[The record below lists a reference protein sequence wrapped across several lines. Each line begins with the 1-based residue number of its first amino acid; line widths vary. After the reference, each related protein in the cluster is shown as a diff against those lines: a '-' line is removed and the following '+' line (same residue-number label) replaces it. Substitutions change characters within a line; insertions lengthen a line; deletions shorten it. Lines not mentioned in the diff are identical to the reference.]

1 MSNEMVVASE
11 QVVEAKGIEVIV
23 ALSETQ
29 VRAVTRL
36 DLADEIQE
44 LVEKAVAT
52 AIRGKFKYMAEKA
65 EADTAKSYDWAIRS
79 GAKFDADKG
88 AFVSSYMREIRD
100 ILHNL

>member
-1 MSNEMVVASE
+1 MSNEMVVAAE
-11 QVVEAKGIEVIV
+11 QVANKGIEVIV
-23 ALSETQ
+23 ALTETQ
-29 VRAVTRL
+29 VRAITRL

-44 LVEKAVAT
+44 IVEKAVST

-88 AFVSSYMREIRD
+88 AFVSSYMRELRD

>member
-1 MSNEMVVASE
+1 MEMII
-11 QVVEAKGIEVIV
+11 K
-23 ALSETQ
+23 LSEVQ
-29 VRAVTRL
+29 VAAMRRL
-36 DLADEIQE
+36 DLADEMQVIC
-44 LVEKAVAT
+44 EKAIAT

-88 AFVSSYMREIRD
+88 AFVSSYMRELRD